1 MAYNVSETLT
11 LTTSTMQW
19 SLTCLKKELTKIAEK
34 TDSYYNHCN
43 YLIIWLLCSSMN
55 KVCHLHVVYNFWGK
69 TCSQHGHHS
78 SCFQNTCIYIVV
90 DNCLWHC
97 DWMLVSIGGRWS
109 LAPGT
114 SLNAVSQRD
123 ELGQVR
129 FEVACDADE
138 QPRMQFRWQQR
149 CMAVLEM
156 IPHENLPG
164 YNRLNGLLFLGNSD
178 WTTAW
183 IFVLDDGFNTLLT
196 LLYFSSKYLVNLVHV
211 FHVIPILRL
220 LKV

>member
-1 MAYNVSETLT
+1 MQKKQIHTTITVTILSYDYSVHLWTKCAIYMWCTISEARRVVNMVITHHVF
-11 LTTSTMQW
+11 
-19 SLTCLKKELTKIAEK
+19 K
-34 TDSYYNHCN
+34 TR
-43 YLIIWLLCSSMN
+43 
-55 KVCHLHVVYNFWGK
+55 VY
-69 TCSQHGHHS
+69 
-78 SCFQNTCIYIVV
+78 IYIVV

-97 DWMLVSIGGRWS
+97 DWMLVSVGGRWF

-114 SLNAVSQRD
+114 SLNADSKRD
-123 ELGQVR
+123 ELGRVW

-138 QPRMQFRWQQR
+138 QQRMQFRWQQR

-178 WTTAW
+178 WTTTW
-183 IFVLDDGFNTLLT
+183 IFVLDGFNTLLT